1 MALNQWLMYVM
12 EKVKME
18 EVKMEEF
25 KLGVMENRFA
35 DIIWKNAPVASGELV
50 RLCEKEL
57 EWKKSTTYTML
68 RRLCQRGIFKNVDG
82 IVSVVISKEEFAAR
96 QSEVFVDENFGGSL
110 PQFLAAFT
118 LRKKL
123 SDKDI
128 DKLQQ
133 MIDKERRAKHDE

>member
-1 MALNQWLMYVM
+1 MTLNRWHMYV
-12 EKVKME
+12 KE

-50 RLCEKEL
+50 RLCEEEL

>member
-1 MALNQWLMYVM
+1 MLNRWHMYV
-12 EKVKME
+12 KE

-50 RLCEKEL
+50 RLCEEEL

>member
-1 MALNQWLMYVM
+1 MALNRWLMYV
-12 EKVKME
+12 ME

-82 IVSVVISKEEFAAR
+82 IVSAVISKEEFAAR

-118 LRKKL
+118 LHKKL

>member
-1 MALNQWLMYVM
+1 
-12 EKVKME
+12 
-18 EVKMEEF
+18 MEEF

-68 RRLCQRGIFKNVDG
+68 RRLCQRGIFINVDG
-82 IVSVVISKEEFAAR
+82 IVSAVISKEEFAAR

-128 DKLQQ
+128 EKLQQ

>member
-1 MALNQWLMYVM
+1 MALNRWLMYV
-12 EKVKME
+12 ME

-82 IVSVVISKEEFAAR
+82 IVSAVISKEEFAAR